1 MVEAAGRM
9 VWPEVEV
16 VHTDYHYPIQ
26 DSSQWTWMMSDLV
39 RDPRRNRLIERE
51 VRKRV
56 NGDVHTLVLTGRIE
70 HANILSRMLQDLS
83 PVVLTG
89 ELSKAERAKAME
101 KVRAGTRL
109 TIAITSLMSEGIDVP
124 SWSLLFLVYPMSG
137 GPLTLQSMGRV
148 TRPAPGKEK
157 ALVVGFVD
165 DGVEMLKA
173 AFRKRQELYAA

>member
-1 MVEAAGRM
+1 
-9 VWPEVEV
+9 
-16 VHTDYHYPIQ
+16 
-26 DSSQWTWMMSDLV
+26 
-39 RDPRRNRLIERE
+39 
-51 VRKRV
+51 
-56 NGDVHTLVLTGRIE
+56 
-70 HANILSRMLQDLS
+70 MLQDLS

-109 TIAITSLMSEGIDVP
+109 TIATTSLMSEGIDVP
-124 SWSLLFLVYPMSG
+124 SWSLLFLVYLISG